1 MPLTNNGNIIQ
12 GLLNEQFWYMEPGAL
27 QQFIIKIQNVDL
39 KKESFNPEFISRFDE
54 DAEEDKKLFKMERGI
69 AIIPIQGSLVKRAS
83 GFYAW
88 IFGIIG
94 MAQTGEILS
103 KAILDP
109 DVKGIFLDVDSPGG
123 SVDGTSDLADI
134 IFNARGVKPIMS
146 FADGQATSAAAW
158 ISGAADFV
166 AVANEN
172 TRIGSIGVF
181 GVHFD
186 YADLA
191 KELGIKPTV
200 FSAGKFKAIGNQFE
214 HLTKSGR
221 AHIQSTFDF
230 LHELFITAV
239 VRNTGI
245 SKSKLNSDL
254 KEAKVFMG
262 SQGIA
267 VGLAHKIM
275 SRSQA
280 MDLLSDVTEGK
291 TTFEEHKTKMESINF
306 QGGET
311 DMELEAKV
319 LDLEKKLES
328 AQSLITEMTASGKT
342 DELKT
347 EIAGLK
353 AEIETL
359 KATIADKATASDTMK
374 TEIETLKTSAK
385 DNDVFVVA
393 GKAHIDGLKTEIKK
407 ISVQVEGDAHDEA
420 LVDKQLEAFGSDVEL
435 LSKFKTSL
443 ETRRSAM
450 LHTGDIKPDPNENA
464 QTDAATAKTEH
475 ELGGSLV
482 PKHMRVVDGGK

>member
-1 MPLTNNGNIIQ
+1 MPLTNNINTIQ
-12 GLLNEQFWYMEPGAL
+12 HVLNEQFWYMDPNAL
-27 QQFIIKIQNVDL
+27 QKFIIKMQNADF

-54 DAEEDKKLFKMERGI
+54 DEGEEKKPFRMENGL
-69 AIIPIQGSLVKRAS
+69 AVIPIQGSLVKKAS
-83 GFYAW
+83 GFMAW
-88 IFGIIG
+88 LFGIVG
-94 MAQTGEILS
+94 MAQIGEILNR
-103 KAILDP
+103 AILDP

-134 IFNARGVKPIMS
+134 IFNARGQKPIMS
-146 FADGQATSAAAW
+146 FADGQATSGAAW

-172 TRIGSIGVF
+172 TKLGSIGVF

-186 YADLA
+186 IVDRA

-214 HLTKSGR
+214 HLTKSDK
-221 AHIQSTFDF
+221 AHIQSTFDY
-230 LHELFITAV
+230 LHELFISAIV
-239 VRNTGI
+239 KNTGI
-245 SKSKLNSDL
+245 AKSKLNSDL
-254 KEAKVFMG
+254 KEAKIFMG

-280 MDLLSDVTEGK
+280 MELLSDVVEGK

-328 AQSLITEMTASGKT
+328 AQSLITKMTASGKT
-342 DELKT
+342 DELNT

-359 KATIADKATASDTMK
+359 KATLADEATASGTMK
-374 TEIETLKTSAK
+374 AEIETLKASAMG
-385 DNDVFVVA
+385 NDVFVVA
-393 GKAHIDGLKTEIKK
+393 GKAHIESLKTEIKK
-407 ISVQVEGDAHDEA
+407 ISVQVEGDAHDGT

-443 ETRRSAM
+443 EARRSAM
-450 LHTGDIKPDPNENA
+450 LKAGDLKPDPPETKE
-464 QTDAATAKTEH
+464 QKGERTEQ
-475 ELGGSLV
+475 EQYKLGQSII
-482 PKHMRVVDGGK
+482 PQHMRIVK